1 VSAITDKHV
10 KDVATAGEIE
20 DAKLSELKD
29 RLSNLLNELHLVG
42 EAHRHARTK
51 KQKVKIIENIASSAK
66 RTIIYLQSDDGQAI
80 SQMIAF
86 ERRDYREVY
95 EPSELRDLHIEK
107 YDAAKARVLSE
118 VAALN
123 QLAARAEKMASIL
136 AERPD
141 YKEEEAAKKSV
152 AKPELDI
159 VHSYAINF
167 WETKLGRKVEVTKSS
182 KFPAYINAI
191 YIVYGIFGDEILPLE
206 TIRSRVKDHPGLL
219 GR

>member
-20 DAKLSELKD
+20 DAKLPELKA
-29 RLSNLLNELHLVG
+29 RLIILLDELHLVRD
-42 EAHRHARTK
+42 AHRHARTK
-51 KQKVKIIENIASSAK
+51 KQKIKNIGKIASSAK
-66 RTIIYLQSDDGQAI
+66 RTINYLQSDDGQAI
-80 SQMIAF
+80 SEMIGF
-86 ERRDYREVY
+86 ERRDYSEVY
-95 EPSELRDLHIEK
+95 KRSERRHLTIEK
-107 YDAAKARVLSE
+107 YEAAKARVHSE

-123 QLAARAEKMASIL
+123 QLVARAEKMASIL

-182 KFPAYINAI
+182 KFPAYLNAI
-191 YIVYGIFGDEILPLE
+191 YVVYGITNRTLPLE
-206 TIRSRVKDHPGLL
+206 TIRSRVKDHPSLL
-219 GR
+219 QR